1 MGSRVRSLKG
11 AAAFVDRAGIVL
23 VFAKEGIGLASLSEA
38 VAGPGPFQW
47 MEESEDGKAQF
58 SPEAARVWEWKDGL
72 AADRLACAGKHV
84 RGWPVLVSLA
94 LLPALYA
101 LTGRAGEPDDFRQE
115 DLPPLEREVA
125 EVVLAAAPTDSR
137 EIRRLLGGRDTARV
151 NRAIDSLQRRMVLT
165 RAGTVEREAG
175 WPGTAYDVLA
185 HRYADRL
192 RALPGPDQARAE
204 VAAAVLR
211 RGPLSVGDLRRA
223 VGFTSAEALG
233 ALEHLAGEG
242 RARCQGRGPVAVWTM
257 TPASTGGASGASS
270 PPPA

>member
-1 MGSRVRSLKG
+1 MSARVRSLRG

-23 VFAKEGIGLASLSEA
+23 VFAKEGVGLASLSEA

-47 MEESEDGKAQF
+47 VEEREDGKAQF
-58 SPEAARVWEWKDGL
+58 SPEAARVWEWKDRL

-84 RGWPVLVSLA
+84 RGWPALVSLT
-94 LLPALYA
+94 LLPALYV
-101 LTGRAGEPDDFRQE
+101 LTGRAGEPDDFRRE

-137 EIRRLLGGRDTARV
+137 EIRRLLGGRDTTRV
-151 NRAIDSLQRRMVLT
+151 NRAIDSLQRRMVLI
-165 RAGTVEREAG
+165 RAGTIEREAG

-185 HRYADRL
+185 GRYADCL
-192 RALPGPDQARAE
+192 RVLPGAYEARAE

-223 VGFTSAEALG
+223 VGFTSAEALA
-233 ALEHLAGEG
+233 ALQQLADEG
-242 RARCQGRGPVAVWTM
+242 RARREGRGPGATWTAAAV
-257 TPASTGGASGASS
+257 GL
-270 PPPA
+270 

>member
-1 MGSRVRSLKG
+1 MSARVRSLQG

-23 VFAKEGIGLASLSEA
+23 VFAKEGIELASLSEA

-47 MEESEDGKAQF
+47 MEEREDGKVQF
-58 SPEAARVWEWKDGL
+58 GPEAARVWEWKDRL

-84 RGWPVLVSLA
+84 RGWPALVSLA

-101 LTGRAGEPDDFRQE
+101 LTGRAGAPDDFRQE
-115 DLPPLEREVA
+115 DLPPLERDVA

-175 WPGTAYDVLA
+175 WPGTAYDMLA
-185 HRYADRL
+185 GRYADRL
-192 RALPGPDQARAE
+192 RELPRPDEARAE
-204 VAAAVLR
+204 MAAAVLR

-223 VGFTSAEALG
+223 VGFTSAEALA
-233 ALEHLAGEG
+233 ALERLADGG
-242 RARCQGRGPVAVWTM
+242 RARCQGRGPGAVWTE
-257 TPASTGGASGASS
+257 AAAGR
-270 PPPA
+270 